1 MSSCSSTVHTL
12 DLCYCGLPRVLKTS
26 WIDNNPGRR
35 FWSCRMYLKNERS
48 GCGYY
53 LWHDPPIGG
62 RYQNIIPG
70 LLRKIDKLED
80 EIKALKKKQKMT
92 ICILVGTNLWL
103 CTCYYCCSDMV
114 IDAFCGDIF

>member
-92 ICILVGTNLWL
+92 MWLMVVGGILVLM
-103 CTCYYCCSDMV
+103 MV
-114 IDAFCGDIF
+114 LAIFF